1 MLDLYKTLRM
11 VEDEIAEMKKR
22 QQTVLSV
29 YQQQTR
35 EDIVKNFDE
44 ADHTLLEAAE
54 QKVQEINKLKYDN
67 PYLITSAKKI
77 SYLSVR
83 RENNENDITIE
94 IDPIIYPTS
103 FNLKFVFNEFSVG
116 LYSPSMDKGT
126 FSVNNITSI
135 RSTDVIQ
142 SLEVYDLE
150 SYIDLW
156 ITHKADDSF
165 IRKLRTIQK
174 KITNVDSSA
183 ELLLESILAMSASI
197 PSRQLI
203 YKCENHD
210 REPTHKHEKTVYP
223 SAVKGLLKHYLK
235 LN

>member
-1 MLDLYKTLRM
+1 
-11 VEDEIAEMKKR
+11 
-22 QQTVLSV
+22 
-29 YQQQTR
+29 
-35 EDIVKNFDE
+35 
-44 ADHTLLEAAE
+44 
-54 QKVQEINKLKYDN
+54 VQEINKLKYNN

-116 LYSPSMDKGT
+116 LYSPSLDKGT
-126 FSVNNITSI
+126 FSVNDITSI

-165 IRKLRTIQK
+165 ITKLRTIQK

-183 ELLLESILAMSASI
+183 ELLLESILAMSASM

-210 REPTHKHEKTVYP
+210 REPTHKHEKTIHS